1 VASSENAAR
10 VDGLAEL
17 DDVVRRASDAK
28 SRAVVENGLL
38 VRALLEDEEA
48 RTVLNAEV
56 LALQLRL
63 DKERLEEED
72 SRAPLCVL
80 TAGGASAAP
89 R

>member
-38 VRALLEDEEA
+38 MRALLE
-48 RTVLNAEV
+48 
-56 LALQLRL
+56 
-63 DKERLEEED
+63 
-72 SRAPLCVL
+72 
-80 TAGGASAAP
+80 
-89 R
+89 